1 VAGRQHSGNTVLSV
15 LLGRLPGWYAQ
26 NDESTLLEMHGLID
40 GMQDVEAKSAS
51 MIKAIGLED
60 PEQAQWLDDFVSC
73 RWRDQP
79 NLPALTLWHEAMDG
93 VTVRRGDA
101 RWAQKGTSYI
111 FYGREILKA
120 WPNAR
125 LIYML
130 RNPWDLVA
138 SRRRRNPKM
147 EAVASTLISWTKG
160 LKLARALERD
170 VPDRFRLVRYE
181 DLTGNGAETVRSL
194 CEWLQTPFNE
204 DCLDVPHVNPS
215 ENPYVLES
223 DTRGLNGS
231 RLYQYVERLLPH
243 EVAAVDQALGVLG
256 ARALAAQ
263 YYPALPHKIA
273 KHGVLTKLRAW
284 AGLSVA
290 PLRYAWVYLT
300 FLKRSPKHIAVRTWR
315 RLRV

>member
-1 VAGRQHSGNTVLSV
+1 
-15 LLGRLPGWYAQ
+15 
-26 NDESTLLEMHGLID
+26 
-40 GMQDVEAKSAS
+40 
-51 MIKAIGLED
+51 
-60 PEQAQWLDDFVSC
+60 
-73 RWRDQP
+73 
-79 NLPALTLWHEAMDG
+79 
-93 VTVRRGDA
+93 
-101 RWAQKGTSYI
+101 
-111 FYGREILKA
+111 
-120 WPNAR
+120 
-125 LIYML
+125 
-130 RNPWDLVA
+130 
-138 SRRRRNPKM
+138 
-147 EAVASTLISWTKG
+147 
-160 LKLARALERD
+160 
-170 VPDRFRLVRYE
+170 
-181 DLTGNGAETVRSL
+181 
-194 CEWLQTPFNE
+194 
-204 DCLDVPHVNPS
+204 
-215 ENPYVLES
+215 VLES